1 MTRFPRYRVLLKDKD
16 LAGVSRGEKYIS
28 DNLKGKM
35 KKKRMTKYAYDTTTS
50 RVVGLTDESANWG
63 KQFGKADMVIE
74 AVFEDLSL
82 KHKVIQQL
90 EEHLP
95 PHAVFASNTSAIPI
109 ARIAEASRRPENV
122 IGMHYFSPVPQ
133 MPLLEIIPHKGT
145 SNAAAAAAFEVG
157 KKQGKTVIFVK
168 DVPGFYVNRCLGPY
182 LVETGALMEG
192 ALVASLG
199 IGCLAWLLSPR
210 LEI

>member
-1 MTRFPRYRVLLKDKD
+1 
-16 LAGVSRGEKYIS
+16 
-28 DNLKGKM
+28 
-35 KKKRMTKYAYDTTTS
+35 MTKYAYDTTTS

>member
-1 MTRFPRYRVLLKDKD
+1 MLLKDKD
-16 LAGVSRGEKYIS
+16 LAGVSRGEKYVS

-109 ARIAEASRRPENV
+109 ARIAEASQRPENV

-145 SNAAAAAAFEVG
+145 SNEAAAAAFEVG

-192 ALVASLG
+192 ALVARLG
-199 IGCLAWLLSPR
+199 IGCLAWLLLPR
-210 LEI
+210 LKI